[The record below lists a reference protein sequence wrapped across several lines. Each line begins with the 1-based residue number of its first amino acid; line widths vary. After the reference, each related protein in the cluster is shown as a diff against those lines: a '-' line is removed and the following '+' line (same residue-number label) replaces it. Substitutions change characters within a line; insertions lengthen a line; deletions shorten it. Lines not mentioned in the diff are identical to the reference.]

1 MIMQQNGGAF
11 FGVIPILPP
20 VYRGICHAKSAKP
33 EDVFEFSMHTEGK
46 EEPSG
51 QFFRGNRQHNL
62 QAVEGNHNT
71 QQQCPKSA
79 PAKPTAEHARQ
90 SAFSAFKATAKKQQP
105 WIFSIL
111 PNLNPWIFSIF
122 GVLKPWIIS
131 NSYICAL
138 KNNALRCT
146 VKELS
151 TNTSGS
157 GHHARFTSPYCCEA
171 QDRWANRLPSEN
183 WVSGF
188 RFFLK

>member
-131 NSYICAL
+131 NWCFLDLLQRRAKAINVLIFNVLLLPFWSGNVMPIFKAL
-138 KNNALRCT
+138 SKPEPL
-146 VKELS
+146 
-151 TNTSGS
+151 
-157 GHHARFTSPYCCEA
+157 
-171 QDRWANRLPSEN
+171 
-183 WVSGF
+183 
-188 RFFLK
+188 